1 MTRTLLRPALGAALL
16 ALFPFAAA
24 AADCPNNPDALGT
37 SRVLTVD
44 PAATPAVGR
53 KQFPVTLP
61 LEPKE
66 VVLTFDDGPW
76 PGTTDAVLAALRHEC
91 VKATFFMLGRSAAA
105 HPALVRKVVA
115 EGHTVG
121 HHSYRHPLLNRMS
134 LNRAEAEIDR
144 GIAAVD
150 QAAYGAGS
158 PTSNS
163 APKTPFF
170 RFPGFASSP
179 ALLGL
184 MAKRQIVVFGA
195 DLWASDWNRM
205 RPDRERALVLERL
218 AKSHGGIVLF
228 HDTQAQ
234 TARMLPA
241 LLRDLKRQ
249 GYRVVHVVAH

>member
-1 MTRTLLRPALGAALL
+1 MMRILKWPALGAILL
-16 ALFPFAAA
+16 ALTSFAS
-24 AADCPNNPDALGT
+24 AADCPGNPDALGT
-37 SRVLTVD
+37 ARVLTVD

-53 KQFPVTLP
+53 KQFAVTLT

-76 PGTTDAVLAALRHEC
+76 PGTTEAVLAALRHEC

-150 QAAYGAGS
+150 QAAYGAGR
-158 PTSNS
+158 PT
-163 APKTPFF
+163 
-170 RFPGFASSP
+170 
-179 ALLGL
+179 
-184 MAKRQIVVFGA
+184 
-195 DLWASDWNRM
+195 
-205 RPDRERALVLERL
+205 
-218 AKSHGGIVLF
+218 
-228 HDTQAQ
+228 
-234 TARMLPA
+234 
-241 LLRDLKRQ
+241 
-249 GYRVVHVVAH
+249 